1 MSKQRII
8 LIIVILLG
16 ISSAF
21 FAHYY
26 RLSKYDDPTSVTSKG
41 GVQNNNQEP
50 VMEVTEPEKPDKV
63 NLSVPFTVES
73 PEGSWKGP
81 WVNACEEASITM
93 VEKFYKGQETITPLE
108 AQTFMETLFVYQNKK
123 WGSNADS
130 DAARTVD
137 IINNATSYKGTIK
150 VNPTLE
156 EIKEELRNG
165 RPVISLHYGF
175 GLNNPGIRFLATG
188 SSYHMMVIKGYDDTV
203 DSFITN
209 DNGDRVAGH
218 DHMYDYD
225 LFLDSIHDFDFK
237 TRKANGPPT
246 VIFTSKS

>member
-1 MSKQRII
+1 MSKQRAII
-8 LIIVILLG
+8 IFICILG
-16 ISSAF
+16 FSSAF

-26 RLSKYDDPTSVTSKG
+26 RLSKYNDPIIAQTPGTQK
-41 GVQNNNQEP
+41 NNGNEIPQEN
-50 VMEVTEPEKPDKV
+50 TPEKPAKV

-93 VEKFYKGQETITPLE
+93 VEKFYQGKTTITPLE
-108 AQTFMETLFVYQNKK
+108 AQTFMETLFAYQNKK

-150 VNPTLE
+150 EDPTLE

-188 SSYHMMVIKGYDDTV
+188 SSYHMMVIKGYDDAT

-209 DNGDRVAGH
+209 DNGDRVAGA

-225 LFLDSIHDFDFK
+225 LFLNSIHDFDFK
-237 TRKANGPPT
+237 TRKADGPMR
-246 VIFTSKS
+246 VIFTSKN